1 MIRSRSS
8 ARSRFATA
16 ASGRSIS
23 TSADA
28 PLLCRHC
35 AIPQVDDER
44 FCRSCGRPLVLAEGE
59 AAEPDEFARRA
70 RKVHPR
76 LARGEAQQVAVV
88 ANSSEGELVQG
99 ILLEEGIPSYLRRSG
114 GFDVPDFLAAGPR
127 DVMVPASAVETAR
140 ALLAPE
146 GEEPGGPPEPQDPA
160 RVVFRFAAVFLIALL
175 IFSVIAGVL
184 FALTS

>member
-1 MIRSRSS
+1 MRTRSS
-8 ARSRFATA
+8 ARSRFAKA

-23 TSADA
+23 TSSEA

-35 AIPQVDDER
+35 GIPQVDDER
-44 FCRSCGRPLVLAEGE
+44 FCRSCGRPLVLPGGE
-59 AAEPDEFARRA
+59 AEEPDEFARRA

-76 LARGEAQQVAVV
+76 LARGEPQRVAVV

-127 DVMVPASAVETAR
+127 DVMVPASAVELARGLLTAEGADPVEPPSEDDPNR
-140 ALLAPE
+140 AAL
-146 GEEPGGPPEPQDPA
+146 
-160 RVVFRFAAVFLIALL
+160 RFAALFLVAVLL
-175 IFSVIAGVL
+175 FSAIAGS
-184 FALTS
+184 FYALAR